1 MQRPDE
7 QRRADIM
14 RAAAE
19 LFAARPYHEVRLDD
33 VAAAARISKG
43 AIYTYFRSK
52 DELYLSL
59 LKESAARMLTEMRAL
74 CAPGTAAPEDT
85 IRRVLHAF
93 VRFFV
98 EHPQL
103 ARLMRTGQLPP
114 PDAEMVALRSQGI
127 ALVADVI
134 RRGIEAGRLQDAHPR
149 WTVELL
155 IGAVAETTAFA
166 DAPPD
171 PAVLADHIADVV
183 LHGLVRRS

>member
-7 QRRADIM
+7 LRRAQIM
-14 RAAAE
+14 RVAAE
-19 LFAARPYHEVRLDD
+19 HFAARPYHEVRLDD

-52 DELYLSL
+52 DELYLTL
-59 LKESAARMLTEMRAL
+59 LKESSARVLTEIRAL
-74 CAPGTAAPEDT
+74 CAAGAGSPEDT
-85 IRRVLHAF
+85 LRGVLHAV

-114 PDAEMVALRSQGI
+114 PDAELVALRAEGI
-127 ALVADVI
+127 ELVAEVI
-134 RRGIEAGRLQDAHPR
+134 RRGVEGGRLQDRHPR

-155 IGAVAETTAFA
+155 VGAVAETTAFA
-166 DAPPD
+166 EKPPD
-171 PAVLADHIADVV
+171 PAELADHLADVV
-183 LHGLVRRS
+183 LHGLVRRG

>member
-1 MQRPDE
+1 
-7 QRRADIM
+7 M
-14 RAAAE
+14 RVAAE

-43 AIYTYFRSK
+43 AIYTYFRGK

-59 LKESAARMLTEMRAL
+59 LKESATRVLREMQAL
-74 CAPGTAAPEDT
+74 CAAGTAEPEET
-85 IRRVLHAF
+85 IRGVLHAF
-93 VRFFV
+93 ARFFV

-114 PDAEMVALRSQGI
+114 PDAEMVALRSEGI
-127 ALVADVI
+127 ELVAEVI
-134 RRGIEAGRLQDAHPR
+134 RRGVAAGRLRDTHPR

-155 IGAVAETTAFA
+155 IGAVAESTAFA
-166 DAPPD
+166 EGPLD

-183 LHGLVRRS
+183 LHGLVRRG

>member
-7 QRRADIM
+7 QRRAEIM
-14 RAAAE
+14 RVAAA

-43 AIYTYFRSK
+43 AIYTYFGSK

-59 LKESAARMLTEMRAL
+59 LKESSSRVLTEVRAL
-74 CAPGTAAPEDT
+74 CAPGAASPEDT
-85 IRRVLHAF
+85 LRRVLRAF

-114 PDAEMVALRSQGI
+114 PDAELVALRAQGI
-127 ALVADVI
+127 ELVAGVI
-134 RRGIEAGRLQDAHPR
+134 RRGIEAGRMQDRHPR

-155 IGAVAETTAFA
+155 VGAVAETTAFA
-166 DAPPD
+166 EEPPD
-171 PAVLADHIADVV
+171 PAELADHIADVA
-183 LHGLVRRS
+183 LHGLVRRG